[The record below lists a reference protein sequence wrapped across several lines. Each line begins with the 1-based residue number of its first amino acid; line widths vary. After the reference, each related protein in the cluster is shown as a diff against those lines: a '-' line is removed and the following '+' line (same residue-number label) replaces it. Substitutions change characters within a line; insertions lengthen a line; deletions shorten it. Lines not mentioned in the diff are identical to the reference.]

1 MITSCKCTFDSKNLT
16 TPMSVH
22 EAIDA
27 VFDEAG
33 KVICMLS
40 VNMLK
45 QHLHKA
51 LCAKATVRMLATIC
65 A

>member
-1 MITSCKCTFDSKNLT
+1 M
-16 TPMSVH
+16 PMSVH
-22 EAIDA
+22 EAVDA

-33 KVICMLS
+33 KGICVLS

-51 LCAKATVRMLATIC
+51 LCAKATVLMLATFC
-65 A
+65 S

>member
-1 MITSCKCTFDSKNLT
+1 
-16 TPMSVH
+16 MSVH

-65 A
+65 AWPCNMS